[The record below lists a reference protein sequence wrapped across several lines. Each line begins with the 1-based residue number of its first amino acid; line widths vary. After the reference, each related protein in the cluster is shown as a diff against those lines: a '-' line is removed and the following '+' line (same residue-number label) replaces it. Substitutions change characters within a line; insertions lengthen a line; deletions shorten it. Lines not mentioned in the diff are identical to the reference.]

1 MHNKVGFCIDFQM
14 LVFELE
20 NVQYF
25 CSLHSVSV
33 NKPSNFRPESTD
45 FNSTSWFLF
54 VTKRVSF
61 KGQNFKL
68 LCYFYLTSPF
78 IVKGLL
84 VFSKIKMFKSG
95 KETGNAW
102 QLIALINTLK
112 GIEFQSSPVYTVK
125 ASQFHGNSIEKKEMY

>member
-20 NVQYF
+20 NMQYF

-33 NKPSNFRPESTD
+33 NKPSNFRSESTD
-45 FNSTSWFLF
+45 FNSLFLF
-54 VTKRVSF
+54 VTKQVSF

-84 VFSKIKMFKSG
+84 VFSKIKMFKSE
-95 KETGNAW
+95 KETGNAC

-112 GIEFQSSPVYTVK
+112 GTEFQASPVYTVK
-125 ASQFHGNSIEKKEMY
+125 ARQLHGETLY